1 MQTVADI
8 LSSKGRA
15 VWSVK
20 PTDTVLEALRVMAEH
35 DTGAVVVLDGDKLVG
50 IFTERDYARKVV
62 LNGRTSSETAVA
74 ELMSHS
80 VTCVTPE
87 RSINDCMML
96 VTEKRLRHLP
106 VLNHKHVIGMVSIG
120 DLVKARIEDQEF
132 TIRELQKYVTG

>member
-106 VLNHKHVIGMVSIG
+106 VLDHKHVIGMVSIG

>member
-1 MQTVADI
+1 MHTVADI

-62 LNGRTSSETAVA
+62 LNGRTSSDTAVA

-80 VTCVTPE
+80 VVCVTPE

-106 VLNHKHVIGMVSIG
+106 VLDHKHVIGMVSIG